1 MDGLHRW
8 ALKWEI
14 IKLSLKEKKKKQK
27 KLETFQFIE
36 NIVFKQQMLKM
47 HTTAEIFAANFE
59 WHVQYL

>member
-1 MDGLHRW
+1 MGDYQVQ
-8 ALKWEI
+8 LKR
-14 IKLSLKEKKKKQK
+14 KKKKQK

-47 HTTAEIFAANFE
+47 HTTAEIFAANLE